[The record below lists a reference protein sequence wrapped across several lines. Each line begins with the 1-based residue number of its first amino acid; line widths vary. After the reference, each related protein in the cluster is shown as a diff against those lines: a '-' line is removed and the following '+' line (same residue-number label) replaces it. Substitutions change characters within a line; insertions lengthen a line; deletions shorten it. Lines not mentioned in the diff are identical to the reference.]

1 MTPECIDDEDEV
13 LLVLAEELANLTDHL
28 GDREY
33 TYYLLEPLENIAA
46 VEESSVREKVSTML
60 QQDAGR
66 YKLTWCFWI
75 GCCITLQ
82 VGGYSSSQS
91 CRTVFPSISK
101 EIELG

>member
-66 YKLTWCFWI
+66 YKLTW
-75 GCCITLQ
+75 
-82 VGGYSSSQS
+82 
-91 CRTVFPSISK
+91 
-101 EIELG
+101 